1 MGINSFVNV
10 RTMTDLLQKTLLDR
24 KDIDIHMINNV
35 KIRARKKS

>member
-24 KDIDIHMINNV
+24 KHIDRHMINHA
-35 KIRARKKS
+35 KLRARKKS